1 MKEESYDDIAKR
13 MGMAKHYIDKIYDLR
28 RALNYLKEAKDL
40 NRDPFFVCKVV
51 IQGTQISI
59 ESHNR
64 DLVYNLLLEELNF
77 SKKALDKIEIN

>member
-13 MGMAKHYIDKIYDLR
+13 MEMAKHYIDKIYDLR